1 MLVCTPS
8 SFAGIQYKWQESPVC
23 DGQYIGIV
31 LLNPNPPAYNSLST
45 RHLCLR
51 VRLLDT
57 HHFTSPPHFR
67 GFLTPCLHSR
77 RANTLLGKAS
87 CLSINKAAS
96 PPSPKPGLQTRCRR
110 PTSMKRLQMTP
121 RSAFHNSSSR
131 SLQPDHRAGRHRM
144 EERRRGCRSWVVSS
158 CSSTLGYVVVS
169 AWFRV
174 TCDAS
179 LVLTRI

>member
-31 LLNPNPPAYNSLST
+31 LLNPNPPAYNTLST

-51 VRLLDT
+51 VRLSDT

-77 RANTLLGKAS
+77 RANTFLGKAS

-96 PPSPKPGLQTRCRR
+96 PPPPTPGLQTKCRR

-121 RSAFHNSSSR
+121 RSAFHNNNNNNNNSSR
-131 SLQPDHRAGRHRM
+131 SLQLDHRADRHLM
-144 EERRRGCRSWVVSS
+144 EERLRGCRSWAVSF
-158 CSSTLGYVVVS
+158 CSSTLGYVFDV
-169 AWFRV
+169 WWRV
-174 TCDAS
+174 I
-179 LVLTRI
+179 L